1 MLGRIDAIAADIA
14 AFDTQIEQHLTPF
27 AEAVAHLDEI
37 PGIGP
42 TAAAVIIVEVGLD
55 MTRFPTPGHLCAWAR
70 FAPGVSQSAGKNK
83 GRGTTG
89 HGNRYLA
96 RILGEV
102 AVTAGK
108 TDTFLGERYWRIAK
122 RRGKKR
128 AIVAVGRSTLV
139 IIWHLLNDPDTRF
152 HDLGADHYASHTNPD
167 AKKRNHVRQLETLG
181 YTVTL
186 EPAAAAA

>member
-70 FAPGVSQSAGKNK
+70 FAPGVSQSAGRNK
-83 GRGTTG
+83 GRG
-89 HGNRYLA
+89 A
-96 RILGEV
+96 R
-102 AVTAGK
+102 
-108 TDTFLGERYWRIAK
+108 D
-122 RRGKKR
+122 R
-128 AIVAVGRSTLV
+128 AR
-139 IIWHLLNDPDTRF
+139 
-152 HDLGADHYASHTNPD
+152 
-167 AKKRNHVRQLETLG
+167 
-181 YTVTL
+181 
-186 EPAAAAA
+186 